1 MSYAMFDFQ
10 MIEERNTA
18 SMEVEPG
25 SFYVGFS
32 FGRYGLLSLTFI
44 DGEWADEITP
54 WIPEPKRE
62 MA

>member
-44 DGEWADEITP
+44 DGNGRT
-54 WIPEPKRE
+54 KSHHGFLSRSGR
-62 MA
+62 